1 MGVIAMNAY
10 HQQRK
15 HFVPFLAIF
24 TDITSV
30 SKTFGQTGKIAENP
44 YENQS
49 REWGNHDCEPQAE
62 GWTFDWFTLSWRDG
76 KQQGSWKPALFVLD
90 VADGPESEPGKHQ
103 AADRPQVLIT

>member
-1 MGVIAMNAY
+1 MLEVGLCSVLSSQTSSAKDVVAHNMGVIAMNAY

-30 SKTFGQTGKIAENP
+30 SKIFGQTGKIAENP

-49 REWGNHDCEPQAE
+49 HEWGNHD
-62 GWTFDWFTLSWRDG
+62 
-76 KQQGSWKPALFVLD
+76 
-90 VADGPESEPGKHQ
+90 
-103 AADRPQVLIT
+103 